1 MFRWTEWGKES
12 TWATK
17 DSRFELIARYP
28 VLAALYSARIFK
40 AYHTA
45 LLGWMEQD
53 PTLPGSFRTEIEGV
67 YHLAILD
74 ADTYRETAVNYRAV
88 AAPLVSLVDLRD
100 SKWRVP
106 TNQGPTNQGPAVS
119 TVLPFNAAVEVL
131 SDGIVASHKSMYA
144 TNYSTK
150 MGVTESIVRLLTLAA
165 LRWCTCSRGTCSSY
179 PRVSL
184 GETSLAIGGE
194 PTGDRRRARW
204 RSADDYCPDGTSLAG
219 DRRRAR

>member
-1 MFRWTEWGKES
+1 VR
-12 TWATK
+12 
-17 DSRFELIARYP
+17 RR
-28 VLAALYSARIFK
+28 R
-40 AYHTA
+40 
-45 LLGWMEQD
+45 
-53 PTLPGSFRTEIEGV
+53 R
-67 YHLAILD
+67 AILD

-106 TNQGPTNQGPAVS
+106 TNPAVS

-165 LRWCTCSRGTCSSY
+165 LRRQQTRAVGGGRLLLVATSR
-179 PRVSL
+179 
-184 GETSLAIGGE
+184 
-194 PTGDRRRARW
+194 
-204 RSADDYCPDGTSLAG
+204 
-219 DRRRAR
+219 